1 MAHTEFYVEVFY
13 ILSVLLSLVFAPV
26 IFILWR
32 NARILR
38 EKKWAAPFA
47 NTFFVLAAIY
57 SLLLANLIITVHASG
72 TRWEILSHLLMPII
86 ATGSGLTNFLF
97 LLSAYHLAEP
107 ALDNQ
112 RLPPFTERMVGQARV
127 KWAVLIILLLA
138 GLIQLGADK
147 DFVGDWASGWFTVPD
162 AIFSTLALL
171 SMGVVLY
178 RNIRFR
184 HDPFMARLAL
194 VSSIGYA
201 IIYVLFV
208 LGIIQKV
215 IVSIWYVQDMDSASL
230 ADLFISAIS
239 LLPKVGLFFP
249 GLSLMLSISGPV
261 EGIDRLLKSITQEQ
275 KEYLE
280 TEGIVRSV
288 CEELHLA
295 CVRLYIKLP
304 GIKENRIALYTY
316 SPSAKAS
323 RQEPQEFPYEGGTSY
338 DEVMRSGKAR
348 CGRSLQLAELHGADL
363 LPQLGRGLLRGRDRR
378 RAIHRGRP
386 GQFRTNRHVDFAG
399 SRGLP

>member
-1 MAHTEFYVEVFY
+1 MKPGNVSSISCGAMKRAASVTRRWPASGISRSKRRREQRCSNGSSLTRRRWPNAGSQTVGAAGERKDERMAHTEFYVEVFY

-215 IVSIWYVQDMDSASL
+215 
-230 ADLFISAIS
+230 
-239 LLPKVGLFFP
+239 
-249 GLSLMLSISGPV
+249 
-261 EGIDRLLKSITQEQ
+261 
-275 KEYLE
+275 
-280 TEGIVRSV
+280 
-288 CEELHLA
+288 
-295 CVRLYIKLP
+295 
-304 GIKENRIALYTY
+304 
-316 SPSAKAS
+316 
-323 RQEPQEFPYEGGTSY
+323 
-338 DEVMRSGKAR
+338 
-348 CGRSLQLAELHGADL
+348 
-363 LPQLGRGLLRGRDRR
+363 
-378 RAIHRGRP
+378 
-386 GQFRTNRHVDFAG
+386 
-399 SRGLP
+399 